1 MPLPDWLVALQGLPN
16 APPTNLH
23 FAATNIEN
31 LAYNWKFCFGVFN
44 FNRAA
49 LGTFNVMK
57 GNSNEGY
64 FSLTFTEY
72 PVTKSDT
79 DVYHVGF
86 LKFLIGS
93 LFAENFTNDID
104 LLHVV

>member
-1 MPLPDWLVALQGLPN
+1 
-16 APPTNLH
+16 
-23 FAATNIEN
+23 
-31 LAYNWKFCFGVFN
+31 
-44 FNRAA
+44 
-49 LGTFNVMK
+49 MK